1 MPEKVEGFLKLNPTP
16 FRYARK
22 RHSWAQ
28 YIEVRKNARCL
39 AVEISSFFVKLCAD
53 VAAHSIPVMHTT
65 QIVCRQSIPINF
77 QEVFRVKTASD
88 IYSRILDTSKNHR
101 FTHIVHVKIE
111 AQQRERIEFV
121 KTKTKTKQKKNGLKT
136 PQNGAFSPV
145 STLKNRK
152 KKKKTS
158 HKGERKQKS
167 LKKRPNRLQNPPEI
181 SHSPVCIG
189 H

>member
-1 MPEKVEGFLKLNPTP
+1 
-16 FRYARK
+16 
-22 RHSWAQ
+22 
-28 YIEVRKNARCL
+28 
-39 AVEISSFFVKLCAD
+39 
-53 VAAHSIPVMHTT
+53 
-65 QIVCRQSIPINF
+65 VCRQSIPINF

-88 IYSRILDTSKNHR
+88 IYSRILDASKNHR
-101 FTHIVHVKIE
+101 FTHIIHVKIE